1 MHILGIRHH
10 GPGSARRVKEYLE
23 TAAPDLILVEG
34 PPDFTE
40 LIPHVAAPGME
51 PPVALLAY
59 HPDEPARALFYPF
72 ATFSPEWQ
80 AMRYG
85 LAHRVPV
92 RFMDLPLAHRF
103 AQQMEQEAEAQK
115 KREAE
120 MAAQGEEG
128 ENLASAVEQPTEN
141 AAPEQGAEFPQPP
154 YPDDPIGQLAQAA
167 GYPDGDEWWER
178 LFEQSLE
185 QGQSG
190 FEAVMLA
197 MQTLREAYPLHRHD
211 EDLPR
216 EAYMRKV
223 IRQGQDEGFKNIA
236 IVCGAWHGPA
246 LRDLST
252 KKADEALLKKL
263 PKAKVAATWIPW
275 TYDRLAL
282 RSGYGAGI
290 ASPGWYHHLWHQP
303 HDDGTRWLAQVAGIF
318 RKNQVDVSPA
328 HVIEAVRLA
337 QSLAGLREHPRPGLP
352 ELNEATQTVICMGEA
367 EKMTLIHDE
376 LIVSDR
382 LGSVPPGVPQVPLLA
397 DLETC
402 QKRLKLKVTTGV
414 ETLVLDLRK
423 PNDLERSILF
433 HRLDL
438 LGIGWAQAQN
448 TSGKGTYKEA
458 WELRWQPELAV
469 QVIEM
474 GIWGNTLSEAA
485 AQFANHLAEG
495 AQDIR
500 QMARL
505 LERVLPADLPKAVNQ
520 VMQRLDQ
527 AAALSTDLV
536 QMMQAAGSLVQVYR
550 YGDVRQTDTSLVKNI
565 LDGLLARIFVGLPNA
580 CYSLNEDAA
589 NEMLDSLA
597 ATDGAIGILALDDV
611 RAAWH
616 HTLHHLLSGGS
627 ALINGYATRLL
638 YDARALA
645 QSEAEQHF
653 YVALSP
659 AQPPAQT
666 AGWLEGFLR
675 GSGTVLLLDENLW
688 QLIDHW
694 VTGLDPD
701 VFMQLLPLLRRT
713 FANFS
718 ATERRKIGEKALASQ
733 GGSLSGKL
741 PAQAADF
748 DHDRAV
754 SALPVLWQIL
764 GYQPANQ

>member
-23 TAAPDLILVEG
+23 ATSPDLILVEG

-72 ATFSPEWQ
+72 AAFSPEWQ

-103 AQQMEQEAEAQK
+103 GQQIEAEKAAK
-115 KREAE
+115 AAE
-120 MAAQGEEG
+120 TAAQNLENEE
-128 ENLASAVEQPTEN
+128 NKLASATEQPTEN
-141 AAPEQGAEFPQPP
+141 AAPEQGAEFPQPS
-154 YPDDPIGQLAQAA
+154 YPDDPIGELARAA

-197 MQTLREAYPLHRHD
+197 MQTLREAYPLHRQD

-216 EAYMRKV
+216 EAYMRQV
-223 IRQGQDEGFKNIA
+223 IRQGQAEGYKNLV

-246 LRDLST
+246 LLDLST

-318 RKNQVDVSPA
+318 RKTQVDVSPA

-337 QSLAGLREHPRPGLP
+337 QSLAGLRQHPRPGLP

-367 EKMTLIHDE
+367 EKMALIHEE
-376 LIVSDR
+376 LVVSDR

-397 DLETC
+397 DLESC
-402 QKRLKLKVTTGV
+402 QKQLKLKVTTGV
-414 ETLVLDLRK
+414 ETLLLDLRK
-423 PNDLERSILF
+423 PNDLERSTLF

-438 LGIGWAQAQN
+438 LGIGWAKAQN
-448 TSGKGTYKEA
+448 TSGKGTFKEA

-474 GIWGNTLSEAA
+474 GIWGNTLAEAT
-485 AQFANHLAEG
+485 AQFANHLAEA

-500 QMARL
+500 QIAQL
-505 LERVLPADLPKAVNQ
+505 LERVLPANLPKAVNQ

-550 YGDVRQTDTSLVKNI
+550 YGDVRQTDTSLVKSI
-565 LDGLLARIFVGLPNA
+565 LDGLLARIFVGLPTA

-597 ATDGAIGILALDDV
+597 ATDNAIGILAIDDV
-611 RAAWH
+611 LANWH
-616 HTLHHLLSGGS
+616 QTLHHLLSGGS
-627 ALINGYATRLL
+627 ALVNGYAARLL
-638 YDARALA
+638 YDAHALPA
-645 QSEAEQHF
+645 NQAEQTF

-659 AQPPAQT
+659 AQPPAQS
-666 AGWLEGFLR
+666 AYWLEGFLR

-694 VTGLDPD
+694 VTGLDSE

-713 FANFS
+713 FANFT
-718 ATERRKIGEKALASQ
+718 ATERRKIGEKALAGP
-733 GGSLSGKL
+733 GGLSSKSTFQL
-741 PAQAADF
+741 ADF
-748 DHDRAV
+748 DQERATMV
-754 SALPVLWQIL
+754 LPVIWQII
-764 GYQPANQ
+764 GYQPQDQ